1 MRKEDVVHWVLS
13 LPLLVILQE
22 LLTLAKGS
30 LQDSGDVP
38 FRICL
43 LWFLQKRRS
52 FTCPLL
58 PTVQCPLQLGRLLVC
73 QLVLQLSLQLLELL
87 HTEWQVLSTRQ
98 VGRRMQST
106 PLSSAL
112 QAWQDL
118 LFFFF

>member
-87 HTEWQVLSTRQ
+87 HTD
-98 VGRRMQST
+98 G
-106 PLSSAL
+106 
-112 QAWQDL
+112 QAEHKAGGPRDKIHPSWLGAASLAGPPL
-118 LFFFF
+118 LFLN